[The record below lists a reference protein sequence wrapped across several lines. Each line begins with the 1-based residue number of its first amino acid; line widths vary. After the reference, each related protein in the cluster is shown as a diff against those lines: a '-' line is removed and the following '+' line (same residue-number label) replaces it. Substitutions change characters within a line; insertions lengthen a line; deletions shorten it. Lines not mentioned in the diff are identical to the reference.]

1 MKKAMA
7 RREERWKRREQRWKK
22 AFRTGGILLAI
33 YAIYLVS
40 QYSQGRISADSF
52 TLDLIIGGLTWFVI
66 GTVAGY
72 IFALIRG

>member
-7 RREERWKRREQRWKK
+7 RREQRWKK